1 MGIGCVL
8 MPRLIS
14 SLIIMLL
21 VLVSTVMYVPVASTS
36 YSINNYYSMAS
47 TQYRVL
53 TNISGQKFYLF
64 KLDLASDEAVIDTVS
79 IFCENTLYNV
89 AVETM
94 NYENPMDFEKSFG
107 KRLNYKQSFLAKY
120 GIWYRYVEFENALII
135 YTSIGYMY
143 YKYGDGKVHA
153 LHILG
158 ANFSKTLK
166 DTIAIKL
173 LGWLNFSVVYGGISG
188 RGVKEI
194 TGYKGVKTKNGS
206 VINLGTYTRKV
217 YEEPFEKYY
226 ITIHNVRIAY
236 PFKIGVEETANGP
249 LLKYFE
255 GFIPFGIVEKK
266 MIVNDR
272 VLQVITREYSKAT
285 GSNVEDPGELVV
297 LDMYYAITPD
307 NKYLAPMIF
316 VKKNDTGRVALIALL
331 GDKAK
336 TLYTMTLTGQ
346 YNPSDPEINLVK
358 VILEDARNTHN
369 PYNVLIQ
376 PLTLTFIVI
385 IIVPV
390 SYIVYRS
397 VRIRKYSR

>member
-1 MGIGCVL
+1 

-14 SLIIMLL
+14 SLIITLL
-21 VLVSTVMYVPVASTS
+21 VLVSTVMYVSAASTS
-36 YSINNYYSMAS
+36 YSINNYYSVNSA
-47 TQYRVL
+47 QYRVL

-64 KLDLASDEAVIDTVS
+64 KLDPASDEAVINTVS

-158 ANFSKTLK
+158 ANFSKNLK
-166 DTIAIKL
+166 DIIDIKL
-173 LGWLNFSVVYGGISG
+173 LAWLNFSVVYGGISG

-194 TGYKGVKTKNGS
+194 TGYRGVKTKNGS

-266 MIVNDR
+266 IVVNDR

-285 GSNVEDPGELVV
+285 GINVEDPGELVV

-307 NKYLAPMIF
+307 NKHLAPMIL
-316 VKKNDTGRVALIALL
+316 VEKNDTDRVTLIALL
-331 GDKAK
+331 GNKAK

-358 VILEDARNTHN
+358 AILEDTRNTHN

-376 PLTLTFIVI
+376 PLALTFIVI
-385 IIVPV
+385 VIVPV
-390 SYIVYRS
+390 SYMVYRRVK
-397 VRIRKYSR
+397 VRKHSK